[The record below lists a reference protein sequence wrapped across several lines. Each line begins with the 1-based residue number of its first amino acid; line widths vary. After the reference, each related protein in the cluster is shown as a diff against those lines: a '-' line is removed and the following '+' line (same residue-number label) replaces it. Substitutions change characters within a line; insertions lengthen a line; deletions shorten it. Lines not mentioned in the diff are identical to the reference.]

1 MIVDWGRSI
10 KIKVKE
16 PPNTSPARNL
26 WSDVMCPKKVSS
38 LEGNSQALF
47 SIREWFINRQC
58 DDESGFLF
66 IHGPSGVGKSTSIR
80 IISEEYGFTLIHT
93 FADIPRTPQ
102 KLDCILSEVSMVE
115 GGILVLDDFE
125 AFLKETSSLKYL
137 SKLFRDSLSSK
148 KRLLIVMICNEVDN
162 SFIPMKR
169 VSTCVEFEKLSNG
182 NISNL
187 INRLSVNTRGVCYIP
202 PMDTFFMASNSS
214 GNAYQI
220 INQVQFMYSWTK
232 APPPLGKRKRLLKNV
247 PKLQKIDSKSKND
260 SSTRMFFTVY
270 KSSSI
275 DGFLQDE
282 QLLESMDNMNKDF
295 LEMLGENLHVEY
307 PKYFHNGTLD
317 SMKSIS
323 ECMGNISLADSNR
336 PDIHQDGMYESENSQ
351 KWVEDDMNFVV
362 CIHESLSY
370 LKTRS
375 LSTESKIF
383 ANPYKKKRNVRF
395 KYYHGGT

>member
-10 KIKVKE
+10 SIKIKEHRKI
-16 PPNTSPARNL
+16 SPSTHL
-26 WSDVMCPKKVSS
+26 WTDVMCPKKISS
-38 LEGNSQALF
+38 LEGNSQALS
-47 SIREWFINRQC
+47 SIREWFVNRQC
-58 DDESGFLF
+58 DNESGFLF
-66 IHGPSGVGKSTSIR
+66 INGPSGVGKSSAVR

-102 KLDCILSEVSMVE
+102 KMDGILSEVSMVE

-137 SKLFRDSLSSK
+137 SKLFRSHR
-148 KRLLIVMICNEVDN
+148 KRLMIIMICNEVDS
-162 SFIPMKR
+162 SFLPMKR
-169 VSTCVEFEKLSNG
+169 VSTCVEFDKLPTDS
-182 NISNL
+182 ISSI

-202 PMDTFFMASNSS
+202 PMDTYFMASNSS

-220 INQVQFMYSWTK
+220 INQIQFMYSWTRV
-232 APPPLGKRKRLLKNV
+232 PPPLGKRKRVVKTG

-270 KSSSI
+270 KSSSV
-275 DGFLQDE
+275 DGFLQDDK
-282 QLLESMDNMNKDF
+282 LLESMDNMNRDF
-295 LEMLGENLHVEY
+295 LEMLGDNLHIEY

-323 ECMGNISLADSNR
+323 ECMDNISLADSNR

-362 CIHESLSY
+362 CIHESLAS

-383 ANPYKKKRNVRF
+383 TNPYKKKRNVRF
-395 KYYHGGT
+395 KYE